1 MDKELDIQFIK
12 LFIKRRKKGFIIA
25 FLISFML
32 GVSIALALPPIYTSL
47 ATIRIEDQEIPTR
60 FVQPTI
66 TEYAEER
73 IAKIKQQILTREKIL
88 EIIEEFNLYPNIRE
102 KKSQSEL
109 VRMMLKDIQLK
120 TIAARWK
127 QFSASAAATVAF
139 TLSFDSKDPVK
150 AQKVADTLS
159 NLYLEEDIKTRA
171 KRVSGTTD
179 FLKSDQR
186 RLEIKILE
194 QEKKISEFKRDHL
207 RELPSDRSY
216 NLQAITRLESELD
229 KADTRMQLLQ
239 ERRALLE
246 AKLSLVEPLTPIL
259 VDGKDL
265 AINPGERLK
274 RLRLELASMQA
285 IYSEKHP
292 NIKKSKR
299 EIAKLEQQVQGSEN
313 AVEKIKKL
321 KQLEIELASA
331 TAKLGSKHP
340 DVKALERKITVFK
353 KQINNLVTENVK
365 KAIPEEK
372 PDNPLYINLKT
383 QIETIGME
391 IKALEENKATSI
403 SKMEEF
409 QIRMEN
415 IPNVEK
421 EFSVLLRDYDNLK
434 REHAGISGKLVNA
447 ELVQEMEGKEKGTR
461 FSITS
466 SAYLPEEPSKPNRLM
481 IIVLSFLLAIGI
493 SSGFAVFRE
502 NFDDSIRTPNQLK
515 ELTNVPVFSAISYIE
530 TSEEK
535 RQRRVRNLIWVG
547 AALSCIGIFLL
558 IIDQFVMRLDQAWEV
573 VIERIML
580 LA

>member
-1 MDKELDIQFIK
+1 
-12 LFIKRRKKGFIIA
+12 
-25 FLISFML
+25 
-32 GVSIALALPPIYTSL
+32 
-47 ATIRIEDQEIPTR
+47 
-60 FVQPTI
+60 
-66 TEYAEER
+66 
-73 IAKIKQQILTREKIL
+73 
-88 EIIEEFNLYPNIRE
+88 
-102 KKSQSEL
+102 
-109 VRMMLKDIQLK
+109 
-120 TIAARWK
+120 
-127 QFSASAAATVAF
+127 
-139 TLSFDSKDPVK
+139 
-150 AQKVADTLS
+150 
-159 NLYLEEDIKTRA
+159 
-171 KRVSGTTD
+171 
-179 FLKSDQR
+179 
-186 RLEIKILE
+186 
-194 QEKKISEFKRDHL
+194 
-207 RELPSDRSY
+207 
-216 NLQAITRLESELD
+216 
-229 KADTRMQLLQ
+229 
-239 ERRALLE
+239 
-246 AKLSLVEPLTPIL
+246 
-259 VDGKDL
+259 L

-292 NIKKSKR
+292 NIKKKKK
-299 EIAKLEQQVQGSEN
+299 EIVKLEQQVQGSEN

-321 KQLEIELASA
+321 KRLEIELASA

-340 DVKALERKITVFK
+340 DVKTLKRKIAVFK
-353 KQINNLVTENVK
+353 KQINSLVTENVK

-447 ELVQEMEGKEKGTR
+447 ELVQEMEGEEKGTR

-535 RQRRVRNLIWVG
+535 RQRRVKNLIWAV
-547 AALSCIGIFLL
+547 AALSCIGIFLF
-558 IIDQFVMRLDQAWEV
+558 IIDQYFMRLDQAWEV

>member
-1 MDKELDIQFIK
+1 
-12 LFIKRRKKGFIIA
+12 
-25 FLISFML
+25 ML

-73 IAKIKQQILTREKIL
+73 IEKIKQQILTREKIL

-102 KKSQSEL
+102 KKSRSEL
-109 VRMMLKDIQLK
+109 VKMMLKDIQLK

-127 QFSASAAATVAF
+127 QFSATAAATVAF

-207 RELPSDRSY
+207 RELPGDRGY

-229 KADTRMQLLQ
+229 KADIRMQLLQ

-292 NIKKSKR
+292 NIKKKKK
-299 EIAKLEQQVQGSEN
+299 EIVKLEQQVQGSEN

-321 KQLEIELASA
+321 KRLEIELASA

-340 DVKALERKITVFK
+340 DVKTLKRKIAVFK
-353 KQINNLVTENVK
+353 KQINSLVTENVK

-447 ELVQEMEGKEKGTR
+447 ELVQEMEGEEKGTR

-535 RQRRVRNLIWVG
+535 RQRRMRKLIWAG
-547 AALSCIGIFLL
+547 AALSCIAIFLIL
-558 IIDQFVMRLDQAWEV
+558 IDLYVIKLGQAWEV